1 MILFQVSADWT
12 NYRIQDPTSLA
23 KSASRGVTVVGIW
36 HSSSPHSTVTSV
48 PETGLDGRGFSAL
61 VGVSVS
67 DLDQALANRHPEL
80 TICSKY
86 WARLVLI
93 RQPTG
98 WISEKHG
105 TWIPIPLG
113 AKVIIEVRL
122 MDLFL
127 YRPDSR
133 RGAQTGAGWNSDMDW

>member
-36 HSSSPHSTVTSV
+36 HSSLPHSTVTSV

-67 DLDQALANRHPEL
+67 NLDQALANRHPEL

-98 WISEKHG
+98 WISEKYG